1 MTIGENKEWYNIGIY
16 PPRGIIFLDL
26 IDANV
31 VCYLIGHKSFVKINT
46 LDRERVVLSL
56 LNSFLSPDDF
66 LADRQRVTVSSQK
79 IF

>member
-46 LDRERVVLSL
+46 LARERVVLSL

-66 LADRQRVTVSSQK
+66 LADRH
-79 IF
+79 